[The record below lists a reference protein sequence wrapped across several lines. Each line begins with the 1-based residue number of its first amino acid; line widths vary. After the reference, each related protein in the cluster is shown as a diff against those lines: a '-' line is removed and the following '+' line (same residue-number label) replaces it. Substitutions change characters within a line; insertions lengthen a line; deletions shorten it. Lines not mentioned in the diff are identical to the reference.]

1 MVNKEVIQLS
11 NDTIATDEEYQ
22 WKETKPVSDINNEGP
37 TPYSI
42 EPLDVTNKF
51 TEEVNATEQGT
62 QEEVTNADYKDDD
75 DDLNQFNQE

>member
-1 MVNKEVIQLS
+1 M
-11 NDTIATDEEYQ
+11 
-22 WKETKPVSDINNEGP
+22 
-37 TPYSI
+37 
-42 EPLDVTNKF
+42 TNKF